1 MIARVKRKKNV
12 RYYYRF
18 RYTAIYTLVFVVL
31 AEAYLNVVIAVVVQ
45 VEDPVD
51 LAVLVDVYVFRS
63 LQTLANGLPCVFFHL
78 NVIELSVGAQKK
90 KDTINKII
98 SLSYDKKIIIKTGC
112 GYVYDIIIYHYIA
125 ILYV

>member
-1 MIARVKRKKNV
+1 MIVKKWSRESKEKNV

-31 AEAYLNVVIAVVVQ
+31 AEAYLNVVVAVVVQ

-51 LAVLVDVYVFRS
+51 LAVLVDVYVLRS

-78 NVIELSVGAQKK
+78 NVIELSVGGTKK
-90 KDTINKII
+90 KTR
-98 SLSYDKKIIIKTGC
+98 LIK
-112 GYVYDIIIYHYIA
+112 
-125 ILYV
+125 